1 MHRYIAMKILKQREE
16 EGGGGG
22 GADDN
27 EKGSSGNL
35 FLDYELLF
43 FFIYMQSNQVNLVA
57 G

>member
-1 MHRYIAMKILKQREE
+1 MKILKQREE
-16 EGGGGG
+16 EGGGGGG

-35 FLDYELLF
+35 FLDYEILF
-43 FFIYMQSNQVNLVA
+43 VIIYMQSNQVNLVA

>member
-1 MHRYIAMKILKQREE
+1 MKILKQREE

-43 FFIYMQSNQVNLVA
+43 FLFICKVIK
-57 G
+57 